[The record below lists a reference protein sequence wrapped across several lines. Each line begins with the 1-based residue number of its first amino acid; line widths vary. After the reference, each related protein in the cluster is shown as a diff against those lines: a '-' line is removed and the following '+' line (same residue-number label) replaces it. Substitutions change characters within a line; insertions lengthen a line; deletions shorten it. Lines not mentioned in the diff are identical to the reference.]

1 MQGKQIFGVILGL
14 LVMLLFS
21 VIDYKWILRF
31 YWILYAVN
39 LILLLLVH
47 FFGAEANNAVRWLDF
62 GFIRF
67 QPSDPTKILMIL
79 FFAQFLTKHRK
90 IKSSS
95 HDHGSDCFDPSL
107 FVFDLQAA

>member
-1 MQGKQIFGVILGL
+1 MDLAVL
-14 LVMLLFS
+14 LDFVCCQS
-21 VIDYKWILRF
+21 DSTS
-31 YWILYAVN
+31 ACS
-39 LILLLLVH
+39 

-95 HDHGSDCFDPSL
+95 HDHGSDCFDHSL